1 MNNIELLKE
10 HLNGTA
16 YHAAYGHDIWFGIYW
31 YVSCK
36 RLYVR
41 IVYIWVVHNAC
52 KEYDTLYVCP
62 AYKQCDFI
70 HLMHVWNNLSCQ
82 LPPSPTS
89 VFHDLGYFAMFF
101 TCPVHTL
108 YAKGTQAVV
117 REYLRRLERSKADLR
132 LVIIYFYNHL
142 FSNLRDRFLVVI
154 RLSRFSWWLC
164 VFDICLAYPFANDP
178 LNSKLSIPFH
188 NIIVSYGVY

>member
-1 MNNIELLKE
+1 MHVKSMIRYMFC
-10 HLNGTA
+10 H
-16 YHAAYGHDIWFGIYW
+16 
-31 YVSCK
+31 
-36 RLYVR
+36 
-41 IVYIWVVHNAC
+41 
-52 KEYDTLYVCP
+52 
-62 AYKQCDFI
+62 AYKQCAFI
-70 HLMHVWNNLSCQ
+70 HLMHAWYNLSCQ
-82 LPPSPTS
+82 LPPFPNIS
-89 VFHDLGYFAMFF
+89 VTRPGILCDVF

-108 YAKGTQAVV
+108 YAKGAQALV

-154 RLSRFSWWLC
+154 KLSRFSWWLG

-188 NIIVSYGVY
+188 NIIVSYGLC